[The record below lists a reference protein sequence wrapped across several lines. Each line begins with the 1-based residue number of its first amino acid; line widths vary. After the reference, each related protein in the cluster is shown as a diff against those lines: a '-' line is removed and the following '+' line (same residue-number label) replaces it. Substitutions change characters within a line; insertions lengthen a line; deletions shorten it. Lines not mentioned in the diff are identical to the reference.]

1 MKAILY
7 SLMVVALVGGMVGGG
22 LFAYF
27 SDTETSTGNTFT
39 AGTIDITATGG
50 GPFTNG
56 TQTEFKP
63 CETGYITITVE
74 NVGENPA
81 DIYKLIL
88 DTSVGGEGTMSEPE
102 CVACGGT
109 WDAGVC
115 TGATAVVPQYTDF
128 YFDLVVDNVV
138 VIAPD
143 TVLLSAVVG
152 KYISLGELAPGA
164 SMVIE
169 QSLHLIDSGVPQ
181 NELQGDI
188 TTIDEE
194 FEAFQVPGDA
204 APAPLYP

>member
-39 AGTIDITATGG
+39 AGTIDIEVSQASSVFSDGA
-50 GPFTNG
+50 
-56 TQTEFKP
+56 QIEFKP
-63 CETGYITITVE
+63 CETGYITITVT
-74 NVGENPA
+74 NVGQNPA
-81 DIYKLIL
+81 DVYKLVEAA
-88 DTSVGGEGTMSEPE
+88 TGGEGTMSEPE

-109 WDAGVC
+109 WDAGAC
-115 TGATAVVPQYTDF
+115 TGATAVVPGTDDF

-152 KYISLGELAPGA
+152 KYISLGELAPGV

-169 QSLHLIDSGVPQ
+169 QSLHLIDSGVAQ

-188 TTIDEE
+188 MTLDEQ
-194 FEAFQVPGDA
+194 FAAFQVPGDA
-204 APAPLYP
+204 GPSPLY